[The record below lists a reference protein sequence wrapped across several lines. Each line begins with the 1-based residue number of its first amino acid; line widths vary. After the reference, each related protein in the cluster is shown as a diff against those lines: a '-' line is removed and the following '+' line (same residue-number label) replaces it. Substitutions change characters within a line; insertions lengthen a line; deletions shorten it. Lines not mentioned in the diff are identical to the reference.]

1 LPPGSLPRALGLL
14 TLGYGAYTLARP
26 WSLVRVAGLD
36 DSHAEPSR
44 PALTL
49 GRVVGMRDLLS
60 GLAMVL
66 APPGTPL
73 RAAVVARV
81 ACDAADVV
89 GFGWSVPPSH
99 RPRVVAVAGAWG
111 LLCAASLPKTGKAR

>member
-1 LPPGSLPRALGLL
+1 MNPESLPRVLGWL

-26 WSLVRVAGLD
+26 GSLARVAGLEPG
-36 DSHAEPSR
+36 HASPSR
-44 PALTL
+44 SALTL
-49 GRVVGMRDLLS
+49 GRVIGTRDLLS

-66 APPGTPL
+66 AHSGAPL

-89 GFGWSVPPSH
+89 GFGASVPPRH
-99 RPRVVAVAGAWG
+99 RPKVVVFAGGWG
-111 LLCAASLPKTGKAR
+111 LLCAASLPFAGNR